1 MTTNNS
7 HTTDIIERLNAM
19 IVQESTTPSCFNYFN
34 GNNNNNNT
42 ATCNEDLNETSR
54 KSMVAWITQVQT
66 TLSLSPESVWIGMSF
81 FDRYLSANRG
91 KSQQVLNSKANFQ
104 LAAITSFYTAV
115 KIYEPVVLGMDILI
129 QICRGTYSEFDI
141 TSMENE
147 ILNALD
153 WRVSCFTPMEFARHL
168 LELLPGEEDASCQS
182 NVLLEECQKNV
193 DYTISDMY
201 FSSFAPSVVGIGCLA
216 SALTKNSSLSLSEKQ
231 TIWSRLSKSKEEACQ
246 LFDLSS
252 KEVIAVIH
260 RLNPPTSSQSSVSSS
275 KLTTKS
281 SSSSSSSSSSQSNN
295 NNVLSVPSSPVCVTQ
310 VSRQA

>member
-34 GNNNNNNT
+34 NNG
-42 ATCNEDLNETSR
+42 ATLNQDVNETSR
-54 KSMVAWITQVQT
+54 KSMVTWITQVQT

-81 FDRYLSANRG
+81 FDRYLSSNKG
-91 KSQQVLNSKANFQ
+91 QSQQVLNSKAKFQ

-129 QICRGTYSEFDI
+129 QICRGTYSELHI

-147 ILNALD
+147 ILNTLG
-153 WRVSCFTPMEFARHL
+153 WRVSCHSPMEFARHL
-168 LELLPGEEDASCQS
+168 LELLPEEDDIPSSCCDTDA
-182 NVLLEECQKNV
+182 LLEDCQKNV
-193 DYTISDMY
+193 DHAIADMY

-216 SALTKNSSLSLSEKQ
+216 NALTKNNALTLSEKE
-231 TIWSRLSKSKEEACQ
+231 TIWSRLSKSKEPECR

-260 RLNPPTSSQSSVSSS
+260 RLNPSTSSQSSVSW
-275 KLTTKS
+275 KLTTTS
-281 SSSSSSSSSSQSNN
+281 SPSSPQSN

-310 VSRQA
+310 VARQA